1 MSGPSSPFESWPQEF
16 TSPMWRIVD
25 PPVPVTVDIGAAI
38 VTRAAHFGVNKV
50 RLGIRHGGLSL
61 TGTTPGFL
69 RAWARVADDTWLGLV
84 AFTLATS
91 NGHGRLHV
99 EQWCPQHALSQQNRS
114 GQ

>member
-1 MSGPSSPFESWPQEF
+1 
-16 TSPMWRIVD
+16 MWRIVD